1 MRDCENAIVPQF
13 SHLRNGNV
21 SNPLGEVKVNEKCN
35 GWVSLKQE
43 NMIIIFRV
51 CKKSR
56 HKMLLLTK
64 EISTAMKQRLFA
76 Q

>member
-1 MRDCENAIVPQF
+1 M
-13 SHLRNGNV
+13 
-21 SNPLGEVKVNEKCN
+21 KVNEKCN

-43 NMIIIFRV
+43 NMIVIFRV
-51 CKKSR
+51 CKKSK